1 MPNKKGSSRRK
12 TAKSKKGGYYSFSG
26 DVGVPGGANW
36 TRHSEMGDWAVSNRA
51 GNAQYGRGRKRKG
64 KKGGKTRKLKR
75 GGGSF
80 GAVSASYQ
88 GTGARGIADVVGI
101 SPNKPGFATQGEFNY
116 YGGKPGDGLP
126 NFISAGS
133 K

>member
-1 MPNKKGSSRRK
+1 MPTKKGSKRK
-12 TAKSKKGGYYSFSG
+12 TLKKGGFYSFSG
-26 DVGVPGGANW
+26 DVGVPGAANW
-36 TRHSEMGDWAVSNRA
+36 TRHSEMGPYAVGNRG

-64 KKGGKTRKLKR
+64 KKTRKVKR
-75 GGGSF
+75 GGGSY

-101 SPNKPGFATQGEFNY
+101 SPNKPGYATEGEFNY

>member
-1 MPNKKGSSRRK
+1 MPPKKGSKRK
-12 TAKSKKGGYYSFSG
+12 TLKKGGFYSFSG
-26 DVGVPGGANW
+26 DLGAPGAANW
-36 TRHSEMGDWAVSNRA
+36 TRHSEMGPYAVSDRG
-51 GNAQYGRGRKRKG
+51 GNTHYGRGRKGKKG
-64 KKGGKTRKLKR
+64 KKGGKTRRAKR
-75 GGGSF
+75 GGGSY

-126 NFISAGS
+126 NFISPGS

>member
-1 MPNKKGSSRRK
+1 MPVKKANKRK
-12 TAKSKKGGYYSFSG
+12 TLKKGGYYSFSG
-26 DVGVPGGANW
+26 DVAPGAANW
-36 TRHSEMGDWAVSNRA
+36 TRHSEMGPYAVSDRG
-51 GNAQYGRGRKRKG
+51 GNAQYGRGRKRKS
-64 KKGGKTRKLKR
+64 KKTRKAKR
-75 GGGSF
+75 GGGSY

>member
-1 MPNKKGSSRRK
+1 MPVKKGNKRK
-12 TAKSKKGGYYSFSG
+12 TLKKGGYYSFSG
-26 DVGVPGGANW
+26 DVAPGAANW
-36 TRHSEMGDWAVSNRA
+36 TRHSEMGSYAVSDRG
-51 GNAQYGRGRKRKG
+51 GNAQYGRGRGRKRRDKNG
-64 KKGGKTRKLKR
+64 KKTRKVKR
-75 GGGSF
+75 GGGSY

-116 YGGKPGDGLP
+116 YGGKPGDGMP

>member
-1 MPNKKGSSRRK
+1 MPVKKANKRK
-12 TAKSKKGGYYSFSG
+12 TLKKGGYYSFSG
-26 DVGVPGGANW
+26 DVAPGAANW
-36 TRHSEMGDWAVSNRA
+36 TRHSEMGPYAVSDRG
-51 GNAQYGRGRKRKG
+51 GNAQYGRGRKRKS
-64 KKGGKTRKLKR
+64 KKTRKVKR
-75 GGGSF
+75 GGGAY

>member
-1 MPNKKGSSRRK
+1 MPKTGGRTKKRGV
-12 TAKSKKGGYYSFSG
+12 KKGGYYSFSG
-26 DVGVPGGANW
+26 DVGVPGAANW
-36 TRHSEMGDWAVSNRA
+36 TRHSEMGPYAVSNRG
-51 GNAQYGRGRKRKG
+51 GNTQYGRGRKRKG
-64 KKGGKTRKLKR
+64 KKGGKTRKVKR
-75 GGGSF
+75 GGGAY

-101 SPNKPGFATQGEFNY
+101 SPNKPGYATEGEFNY

>member
-1 MPNKKGSSRRK
+1 MHKRAKTSRQKTRK
-12 TAKSKKGGYYSFSG
+12 ANKGGYYSFAG
-26 DVGVPGGANW
+26 DVGPGAPNW
-36 TRHSEMGDWAVSNRA
+36 KSESEMGPHSLSSRA

-64 KKGGKTRKLKR
+64 KKTRKAKR
-75 GGGSF
+75 GGGSY

-101 SPNKPGFATQGEFNY
+101 SPNKPGFASQGDFNY
-116 YGGKPGDGLP
+116 FGGKPNDGLP